1 MAERGQWSVS
11 SDAWAADPQVEEAEP
26 QEQEQEPQ
34 QPTPTPSPP
43 RSNGGMDVATQLRL
57 WKERGARMEQ
67 LLAKKNTKIQEME
80 ETVSY

>member
-1 MAERGQWSVS
+1 MDVDATPQAPAEGKRTKGDDCTCASPSVAERGQWSVS

-43 RSNGGMDVATQLRL
+43 RSMAAWMWPR
-57 WKERGARMEQ
+57 
-67 LLAKKNTKIQEME
+67 
-80 ETVSY
+80 S